1 MADAARIDFE
11 KEIELR
17 REEQNALQT
26 KFDQEEI
33 QRRMQA
39 VKDGRSKLIPA
50 DEMWDSLDKMGY

>member
-33 QRRMQA
+33 QRRMQS
-39 VKDGRSKLIPA
+39 VKDGQSKLIPA
-50 DEMWDSLDKMGY
+50 NEMWDSLDKMGY